1 MRKAFCPFFT
11 PVIISSLTFPRYFSL
26 FSPSSSLS
34 PFIPLISLSISPSL
48 PPFLVLSITPLLSV
62 SRFSFYFFF
71 FNLSFTFFSSPP
83 SLFLIFPFFILHL
96 FSFSSFIFLYTCIL
110 LSPLLP
116 NSSLF
121 PFSVSHIKLSPRLS
135 REHYITPGCLNL
147 GTNIYQSYCIAARR
161 GGRGAPGGS

>member
-1 MRKAFCPFFT
+1 MKNFLSLFHSWDNLF
-11 PVIISSLTFPRYFSL
+11 SLTHFRYFSL
-26 FSPSSSLS
+26 FSLPLLPLSYFLSHSSSLFLYFS
-34 PFIPLISLSISPSL
+34 LTPSFSLSLASLPISSPS
-48 PPFLVLSITPLLSV
+48 P
-62 SRFSFYFFF
+62 
-71 FNLSFTFFSSPP
+71 PP
-83 SLFLIFPFFILHL
+83 SLFSSSPPPFFLFHL

-161 GGRGAPGGS
+161 GGRGAPGES